1 MNQFT
6 ESDAEL
12 GLQLVPI
19 KRRGLAASSGST
31 PFDVLF
37 LALSMFVIGSA
48 LILVSLL
55 FRLSI
60 QQRAAEV
67 GLLKATGFAPKRL
80 RNLWLAEMSL
90 VSLVGALIGLVLGV
104 GYAALMIKGLTTW
117 WVGAIARPFLTMH
130 VSCCQPRDRPDQW
143 NLGVCVNDRDLA
155 TPDKQTSR
163 RSIASR

>member
-1 MNQFT
+1 M
-6 ESDAEL
+6 
-12 GLQLVPI
+12 PI

-31 PFDVLF
+31 PFDFLF

-67 GLLKATGFAPKRL
+67 GLLKAAGFAPKRL

-90 VSLVGALIGLVLGV
+90 VSLLGALIGLALGV
-104 GYAALMIKGLTTW
+104 GYAAVMIKGLTTW

-130 VSCCQPRDRPDQW
+130 VSWVSLLIGLVSGVLACVLTIAISLRRTNKQPAVSYTHLTLPT
-143 NLGVCVNDRDLA
+143 
-155 TPDKQTSR
+155 TPYV
-163 RSIASR
+163 